1 MQIGRQLNRAKP
13 KLDKEGYSQGLK
25 DLVNF
30 SLDSD
35 PKSRPT
41 MADIVSHTFIADTEE
56 SHPTSSL
63 SELVRI
69 YYQWS
74 QRGGQRISLFHPGG
88 AAAAEFPDPEDT
100 FEGDWNFSAT
110 DNFEKRFSV
119 IDLDQLAASL
129 AEMEEEISPT
139 KAESQK
145 NSLDE
150 PREEEMSTDDK
161 VNFDERVRRGAEAM
175 EGLFDEEKA
184 DYKYETKNDFVP
196 IEQRRPPSD
205 LPLRTETDRSSVTST
220 FIDIDIGSFDSSH
233 YAAGATTAQPI
244 QLVDADTIKANRS
257 SGRQQ
262 RNSDEAHPQSSSS
275 DIEENDDNSQDLTFQ
290 PQSGPR
296 PPTMDWKFPTFMQ
309 LSQEEESK
317 TKPQEEEEEEEGGEE
332 ESTPEATPTGEA
344 DNPVDKRATME
355 WTFPSMAT
363 PASQEKPPTAAAD
376 PGRFE
381 TLRAPLVSGLA
392 APSDTVRPVSIGE
405 PGDDEDDI
413 VVEGDDDNNDGDY
426 DEDDDDEIIDLDVED
441 RPSTSHSMESSF
453 TVSSEA
459 DYDPFRL
466 DRPTSPSGVST
477 TNRAPSVIEN
487 DFPEIIDTG
496 STTGDDD
503 DQYPTILDGPGPD
516 EEDSDTVAWSSD
528 DGQTAV
534 PTPNTAITINDNS
547 SSSNGGSSKRNSAKR
562 VSTASVISTS
572 EPFPTAIPSNAP
584 TTPYDSPVADTTSR
598 ISRTRT
604 RGQRP
609 RDGIEAVQFPD
620 LIPPSMESLA
630 AGVEDGV
637 LAGELDRLLGDF
649 LDALAATGDA
659 MNKATGGAGVG
670 AGAGSRGSGRGH
682 GHGHS
687 QGRGSGSTN
696 VNTNGPGLEAE
707 HPTGSVILEGE

>member
-13 KLDKEGYSQGLK
+13 KLDKDGYSQGLK

-41 MADIVSHTFIADTEE
+41 MADIVSHSFIADTEE

-88 AAAAEFPDPEDT
+88 AAAAEVPDPEDT

-129 AEMEEEISPT
+129 AEMEDEISPT

-145 NSLDE
+145 SSFDE
-150 PREEEMSTDDK
+150 PREEEMSSDDK
-161 VNFDERVRRGAEAM
+161 MNFDERVRRGAEAM
-175 EGLFDEEKA
+175 EGLFDEEKP

-233 YAAGATTAQPI
+233 YAAGAATAQPI
-244 QLVDADTIKANRS
+244 QLADADTIKANRS

-262 RNSDEAHPQSSSS
+262 RNSNEAQSQSSGNSV
-275 DIEENDDNSQDLTFQ
+275 DDNDDDSQDLTFQ

-296 PPTMDWKFPTFMQ
+296 PPTMDWKFPAFMQ
-309 LSQEEESK
+309 LPQEEESK
-317 TKPQEEEEEEEGGEE
+317 GNPEEKEGGEE
-332 ESTPEATPTGEA
+332 EESTSEATPTGEPA
-344 DNPVDKRATME
+344 NPVDKRATME

-363 PASQEKPPTAAAD
+363 STSQAEPSSTTAAAD
-376 PGRFE
+376 PSRFE
-381 TLRAPLVSGLA
+381 TLRAPLVTGLA
-392 APSDTVRPVSIGE
+392 APSETDRPMSIGE
-405 PGDDEDDI
+405 PGDDEDD
-413 VVEGDDDNNDGDY
+413 VVIEGDDDNNNNYADNV
-426 DEDDDDEIIDLDVED
+426 DEDDDDEIIDLDIEN

-453 TVSSEA
+453 TVGSEA

-477 TNRAPSVIEN
+477 TSRAPSVIEN

-496 STTGDDD
+496 STAGDDE
-503 DQYPTILDGPGPD
+503 QYPTILDGPGPD

-534 PTPNTAITINDNS
+534 PTPNTAITISENNDS
-547 SSSNGGSSKRNSAKR
+547 GSSKRNSAKR
-562 VSTASVISTS
+562 ISASSVISTS

-584 TTPYDSPVADTTSR
+584 TTPYDSPIADTTSR
-598 ISRTRT
+598 LARTRT

-620 LIPPSMESLA
+620 LVPPSMESMA

-659 MNKATGGAGVG
+659 MDKATGG
-670 AGAGSRGSGRGH
+670 GSGPRGNERGGHSHNHSRGH
-682 GHGHS
+682 G
-687 QGRGSGSTN
+687 SG
-696 VNTNGPGLEAE
+696 NGFGLDSDD
-707 HPTGSVILEGE
+707 PTGSVILEGE